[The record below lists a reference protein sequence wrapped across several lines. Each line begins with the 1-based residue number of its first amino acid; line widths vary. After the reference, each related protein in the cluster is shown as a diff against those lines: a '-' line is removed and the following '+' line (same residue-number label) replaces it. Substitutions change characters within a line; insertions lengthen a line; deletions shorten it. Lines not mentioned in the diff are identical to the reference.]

1 MCYHRR
7 LFGLLNNTRLTSR
20 AIRSKYYALAAR
32 HHPDVEGGDEETM
45 KKINAAYKALMR
57 SLGHKKNMMMN
68 LASQAP
74 SESRT
79 FVFVCRKCTK
89 AFTDMDSL
97 KLHLDLDHPEW
108 YPCPECKRLF
118 PTPACLSRHVLKSHH
133 KCPHCSMTFSRSR
146 AVANHVATY
155 HNSWIHLLARH
166 KAYHH
171 KCPHC
176 PKTFRKS
183 IALARHV
190 VKYHI

>member
-1 MCYHRR
+1 MY
-7 LFGLLNNTRLTSR
+7 R
-20 AIRSKYYALAAR
+20 AVQGWT
-32 HHPDVEGGDEETM
+32 PPPVVQGVQGGGVRTGGGCTPVYRGVLE
-45 KKINAAYKALMR
+45 
-57 SLGHKKNMMMN
+57 SVNMMN
-68 LASQAP
+68 SASQAP
-74 SESRT
+74 SESRPI
-79 FVFVCRKCTK
+79 VFVCRKCTK

-97 KLHLDLDHPEW
+97 KLHLDLEHPEW

-133 KCPHCSMTFSRSR
+133 KCPHCPMTFRRSR
-146 AVANHVATY
+146 AVAHHVATY
-155 HNSWIHLLARH
+155 HNSWIHLLAHH

-190 VKYHI
+190 VKYHILRDT